1 MQTKLQNPKK
11 NLFSIFAVI
20 LIISMA
26 IPITTLPTASAHTPP
41 WDIVSY
47 AYVTAAPNP
56 VGVGQTVYVY
66 MWVDTPPSGAGITND
81 IRRHDYTLTI
91 THPDGTNKTQSWDI
105 IDDTT
110 GIQAYFFTPD
120 TIGEYTLTFNY
131 AGQTHTWS
139 GQFNGDTYL
148 PAQAVTKLTV
158 QEEEIPGI
166 TPSAPLPTEYWS
178 RPISGENTDWYAV
191 SSNWLNGPY
200 IRTGATAT
208 GGSGYGRYQ
217 PDGIGP
223 ETSHIMW
230 TKEIQFGGVV
240 GGTSTTNL
248 GEGYYTGSSY
258 NPRFSRAIVMH
269 GILYYEEPWGNSGS
283 GGDYVAV
290 DLQTGEELWRID
302 PAATG
307 TRLVPSFGYMP
318 TYEDGNQHGVLPN
331 GLLFATYS
339 IGGTPTPY
347 GMMGGTPCWA
357 AYDAR
362 TGKLTGFN
370 LTNVPSGSA
379 ASATLAANS
388 ANGASVAG
396 PVGEYVIYSL
406 TNIGTTSNP
415 SYYLSQWNSSKYQQ
429 LSPGQI
435 GAGNWYPTGSF
446 DATDRR
452 MYDWNVSLPWLS
464 GQGWTIYRDVI
475 YGDKLLFMQGSL
487 GTGPRTQGTGATITA
502 VSINADNAGTKLW
515 SKYYSPAS
523 GNVTRVIVA
532 VDPIANTFVT
542 EDKETLEL
550 NGFSLNNGNHIW
562 TAKTPIVEWD
572 TLRRTTLSAYGN
584 LYAAGYDGAVYCFD
598 DATGNLVW
606 SYGKGGEGNS
616 TYAGANTVYSHYP
629 VFIDVIADG
638 KVYVGTT
645 EHSPDQPLYKD
656 AQYRCLNAT
665 TGEEIWTITGMGTGM
680 YVGQYDIVAD
690 GYFVYLNIYDMQI
703 YTIGKGASKLT
714 VDAPLAAVSEGQS
727 LIIRGTVTDIATG
740 TTQKEQAAR
749 FPNGV
754 PCVSDESQS
763 AWMEYVYMQQPKPID
778 ATGVDVSI
786 AVIDANNNY
795 RIIGTAVSD
804 ASGTYSLNWTPDIP
818 GKYTVIATFDGN
830 NAYYG
835 SSAQTYFAV
844 DEVEATPAPTETPP
858 SVADQYFIP
867 AIAGIFVLIIIVLV
881 LLVIMMFKKK
891 E

>member
-283 GGDYVAV
+283 GGD
-290 DLQTGEELWRID
+290 R
-302 PAATG
+302 
-307 TRLVPSFGYMP
+307 
-318 TYEDGNQHGVLPN
+318 
-331 GLLFATYS
+331 
-339 IGGTPTPY
+339 
-347 GMMGGTPCWA
+347 
-357 AYDAR
+357 
-362 TGKLTGFN
+362 K
-370 LTNVPSGSA
+370 
-379 ASATLAANS
+379 
-388 ANGASVAG
+388 SV
-396 PVGEYVIYSL
+396 V
-406 TNIGTTSNP
+406 
-415 SYYLSQWNSSKYQQ
+415 
-429 LSPGQI
+429 
-435 GAGNWYPTGSF
+435 
-446 DATDRR
+446 
-452 MYDWNVSLPWLS
+452 
-464 GQGWTIYRDVI
+464 
-475 YGDKLLFMQGSL
+475 
-487 GTGPRTQGTGATITA
+487 
-502 VSINADNAGTKLW
+502 
-515 SKYYSPAS
+515 
-523 GNVTRVIVA
+523 
-532 VDPIANTFVT
+532 
-542 EDKETLEL
+542 
-550 NGFSLNNGNHIW
+550 
-562 TAKTPIVEWD
+562 
-572 TLRRTTLSAYGN
+572 
-584 LYAAGYDGAVYCFD
+584 
-598 DATGNLVW
+598 
-606 SYGKGGEGNS
+606 
-616 TYAGANTVYSHYP
+616 
-629 VFIDVIADG
+629 
-638 KVYVGTT
+638 
-645 EHSPDQPLYKD
+645 
-656 AQYRCLNAT
+656 
-665 TGEEIWTITGMGTGM
+665 
-680 YVGQYDIVAD
+680 
-690 GYFVYLNIYDMQI
+690 
-703 YTIGKGASKLT
+703 
-714 VDAPLAAVSEGQS
+714 
-727 LIIRGTVTDIATG
+727 
-740 TTQKEQAAR
+740 
-749 FPNGV
+749 
-754 PCVSDESQS
+754 
-763 AWMEYVYMQQPKPID
+763 
-778 ATGVDVSI
+778 
-786 AVIDANNNY
+786 
-795 RIIGTAVSD
+795 
-804 ASGTYSLNWTPDIP
+804 
-818 GKYTVIATFDGN
+818 
-830 NAYYG
+830 
-835 SSAQTYFAV
+835 
-844 DEVEATPAPTETPP
+844 
-858 SVADQYFIP
+858 
-867 AIAGIFVLIIIVLV
+867 
-881 LLVIMMFKKK
+881 
-891 E
+891 